1 MERMNESF
9 LNLIHLVYIRAV
21 KNNMEF
27 TKFTFLIRI
36 RNKIHIVLI
45 CLCIELFKFQNIDEI

>member
-36 RNKIHIVLI
+36 RNKIHIELI
-45 CLCIELFKFQNIDEI
+45 YLKSERSLKIIIL

>member
-1 MERMNESF
+1 MNESF

-36 RNKIHIVLI
+36 RNKIHIELI
-45 CLCIELFKFQNIDEI
+45 YLKSERSLKIIIL